1 MATQTR
7 PFLTRGVALAS
18 AAAIAVATPAIAPN
32 LAPTPTALS
41 AAQVELTTFA
51 DLLSITPADW
61 NNYFFVGWGGALGP
75 INPDPEV
82 LDPTYYVNCDY
93 DCTIP
98 GVSGLAYLALDA
110 LINGNGA
117 GIQNVNGILED
128 PDLPYQPDPS
138 QPDFNPYTTP
148 PWGTSALNYF
158 FEGSFSTGLQY
169 IAQSPFAPG
178 APLAN
183 EQIFN
188 AIALAFQGAYALT
201 TLYVQALSTIAV
213 LSLGLPLVGEYV
225 YRGIGSYIG
234 PAFSTVDSFYDY
246 SFYAGISGILRY
258 VGGVITTGGNPNPY
272 PTPTPEPTAAVSAA
286 SVVAPVVAALKA
298 DAPKAAVEAP
308 QADTGS
314 PEAASSG
321 DGAGSSAAGTEAP
334 VADVEAPTAGD
345 FAEADASATEST
357 ETPADT
363 TAAVESPS
371 SAVAETVAE
380 APARTAKR
388 PVRNAVERATK
399 KIASALGGSTSGAA
413 TGGAAESGATTGGA
427 AAGGG
432 AATGGAAAGGAA
444 AGGAAAGS
452 AADAGSD
459 SADSDSA
466 DSAS

>member
-117 GIQNVNGILED
+117 GIQNVNGILNPDYD
-128 PDLPYQPDPS
+128 PDEPIGPDNEEYLV
-138 QPDFNPYTTP
+138 Q

-188 AIALAFQGAYALT
+188 AIALAFQGEYALT

-213 LSLGLPLVGEYV
+213 LALGLPLVGEYV

-234 PAFSTVDSFYDY
+234 PAFSTVDSVYDY

-272 PTPTPEPTAAVSAA
+272 PTTPPEPTAAVSAA
-286 SVVAPVVAALKA
+286 SVATPVVAALKA
-298 DAPKAAVEAP
+298 DAPKVAVEAP
-308 QADTGS
+308 QAEAPQAEAGS
-314 PEAASSG
+314 SEAVSSE
-321 DGAGSSAAGTEAP
+321 DGAGSSEAGTEAP
-334 VADVEAPTAGD
+334 VADVEAPTASD
-345 FAEADASATEST
+345 SAVADANVTEST
-357 ETPADT
+357 ETPVDT
-363 TAAVESPS
+363 TSAVE

-399 KIASALGGSTSGAA
+399 KIASALGGSASGAA
-413 TGGAAESGATTGGA
+413 TGGAAES
-427 AAGGG
+427 G

-444 AGGAAAGS
+444 AGGAATGGG

-459 SADSDSA
+459 SAADSAADSDSA

>member
-32 LAPTPTALS
+32 LTPTPTALS
-41 AAQVELTTFA
+41 AAQVELATFA

-61 NNYFFVGWGGALGP
+61 SDYFFEGWGGAIGP
-75 INPDPEV
+75 IQVDPQTTEA
-82 LDPTYYVNCDY
+82 DYWIPQCNY

-98 GVSGLAYLALDA
+98 GISGLAYLALDA
-110 LINGNGA
+110 LINGNGE
-117 GIQNVNGILED
+117 GIDNTGGTILQN
-128 PDLPYQPDPS
+128 PDLPYQPDPTK
-138 QPDFNPYTTP
+138 PNYNPYINA
-148 PWGTSALNYF
+148 WGTSALNYF

-188 AIALAFQGAYALT
+188 AIYLAFQGSYALT
-201 TLYVQALSTIAV
+201 TLYLQALSTIAV
-213 LSLGLPLVGEYV
+213 LASSVPLVGEYV

-234 PAFSTVDSFYDY
+234 PAFSTVDSVYDY
-246 SFYAGISGILRY
+246 SSYAGIPGILRY
-258 VGGVITTGGNPNPY
+258 VSGVILSGGNPNPY
-272 PTPTPEPTAAVSAA
+272 PTAPPEPTAAVSAA
-286 SVVAPVVAALKA
+286 SVATPVVAALKA
-298 DAPKAAVEAP
+298 DAPKAAVEAA
-308 QADTGS
+308 QA
-314 PEAASSG
+314 EAVSSE
-321 DGAGSSAAGTEAP
+321 DGAGSSEAGTEAP

-345 FAEADASATEST
+345 SAEADVSVTEST

-399 KIASALGGSTSGAA
+399 KIASALGGATAGAAGGAAESGAA
-413 TGGAAESGATTGGA
+413 TGGAAA
-427 AAGGG
+427 GG

-444 AGGAAAGS
+444 
-452 AADAGSD
+452 DAGSD
-459 SADSDSA
+459 SAADSAADSDSG
-466 DSAS
+466 DSAR

>member
-61 NNYFFVGWGGALGP
+61 NNYLFVGWGGALGP

-117 GIQNVNGILED
+117 GIQNVNGILNPDYD
-128 PDLPYQPDPS
+128 PDEPIGPDNEEYLV
-138 QPDFNPYTTP
+138 Q

-188 AIALAFQGAYALT
+188 AIALAFQGEYALT

-371 SAVAETVAE
+371 TAVAETVAE

-399 KIASALGGSTSGAA
+399 KIASALGGSTSGSA

-427 AAGGG
+427 AAGG

-444 AGGAAAGS
+444 AGGAAAGG

>member
-110 LINGNGA
+110 LINGNGE
-117 GIQNVNGILED
+117 GIQNVNGILNPDYD
-128 PDLPYQPDPS
+128 PDEPIGPDNEEYLV
-138 QPDFNPYTTP
+138 Q

-188 AIALAFQGAYALT
+188 AIALAFSGEYALT
-201 TLYVQALSTIAV
+201 ILYVQALSTIAV

-380 APARTAKR
+380 APVRTAKR

-427 AAGGG
+427 AAGG

-444 AGGAAAGS
+444 AGGAAAGG

>member
-32 LAPTPTALS
+32 LTPTPTALS

-61 NNYFFVGWGGALGP
+61 NNYFFVGWGGALGA

-82 LDPTYYVNCDY
+82 LDPTYYVDCDY
-93 DCTIP
+93 DCVIP

-117 GIQNVNGILED
+117 GIQNTNGILED
-128 PDLPYQPDPS
+128 PDLPYQPDPTK
-138 QPDFNPYTTP
+138 PDYNPYTTP
-148 PWGTSALNYF
+148 PWGTSAVNYF

-188 AIALAFQGAYALT
+188 AIALAFQGEYALT

-213 LSLGLPLVGEYV
+213 LALGLPLVGEYV

-234 PAFSTVDSFYDY
+234 PAFTTVDSFYDY
-246 SFYAGISGILRY
+246 SFYAGISGVLRY
-258 VGGVITTGGNPNPY
+258 VGGVILTGGNPNPY
-272 PTPTPEPTAAVSAA
+272 PVTPEPTAAVSAA
-286 SVVAPVVAALKA
+286 SVATPVVAALKA

-308 QADTGS
+308 QA
-314 PEAASSG
+314 EAVSSE
-321 DGAGSSAAGTEAP
+321 AGSSEAGSSEAGTEAS

-345 FAEADASATEST
+345 SAEADASATEST

-363 TAAVESPS
+363 TAAVDSPS

-380 APARTAKR
+380 APAKTAKR

-427 AAGGG
+427 AAGG

-444 AGGAAAGS
+444 AGGAA
-452 AADAGSD
+452 DAGSD
-459 SADSDSA
+459 SDSAADSDSG

>member
-32 LAPTPTALS
+32 LTPTPPALS

-51 DLLSITPADW
+51 DLLSITPDDW
-61 NNYFFVGWGGALGP
+61 YDYLFIGWGGAIGP
-75 INPDPEV
+75 INPDPEI
-82 LDPTYYVNCDY
+82 LDPTYYVPCNY
-93 DCTIP
+93 DCTISGP
-98 GVSGLAYLALDA
+98 SGLAYLALDA

-117 GIQNVNGILED
+117 GIQNTGGILED
-128 PDLPYQPDPS
+128 PDLPYQPDPAE
-138 QPDFNPYTTP
+138 PDYNPYTTP
-148 PWGTSALNYF
+148 PWGISAVNYF

-188 AIALAFQGAYALT
+188 AIALAFQGEYALT

-213 LSLGLPLVGEYV
+213 LALGLPLVGEYV

-234 PAFSTVDSFYDY
+234 GAFSSIDDQYDY

-258 VGGVITTGGNPNPY
+258 VGGVILSGDLNPNPY
-272 PTPTPEPTAAVSAA
+272 PAPAPEPTAAVSAA
-286 SVVAPVVAALKA
+286 SVATPVVAALKA

-308 QADTGS
+308 QAEAGS
-314 PEAASSG
+314 SEAGSSE
-321 DGAGSSAAGTEAP
+321 DGAGSSEAGTEAP

-345 FAEADASATEST
+345 SAEADASVTEST
-357 ETPADT
+357 ETPVDT

-413 TGGAAESGATTGGA
+413 TGGAAESGA
-427 AAGGG
+427 
-432 AATGGAAAGGAA
+432 ATGGAAAGGAA
-444 AGGAAAGS
+444 AGGAA
-452 AADAGSD
+452 DAGSD
-459 SADSDSA
+459 SAADSAADSDSA

>member
-32 LAPTPTALS
+32 LTPTPTALS

-61 NNYFFVGWGGALGP
+61 NNYFFVGWGGALGA

-82 LDPTYYVNCDY
+82 LDPTYYVDCDY

-98 GVSGLAYLALDA
+98 GISGLAYLALDA
-110 LINGNGA
+110 VINGNGA

-128 PDLPYQPDPS
+128 PDLPYQPDPTK
-138 QPDFNPYTTP
+138 PNYNPYTTE
-148 PWGTSALNYF
+148 PWGTSAVNYF

-188 AIALAFQGAYALT
+188 AIALAFQGEYALT

-213 LSLGLPLVGEYV
+213 LALGLPLVGEYV

-234 PAFSTVDSFYDY
+234 PAFTTVDSFYDY
-246 SFYAGISGILRY
+246 SFYAGISGVLRY
-258 VGGVITTGGNPNPY
+258 VGGVILTGGNPNPY
-272 PTPTPEPTAAVSAA
+272 PAPTPEPTAAVSAA
-286 SVVAPVVAALKA
+286 SVATPVVAALKA

-308 QADTGS
+308 QA
-314 PEAASSG
+314 E
-321 DGAGSSAAGTEAP
+321 AGSSEAGSSEAGTEAS

-345 FAEADASATEST
+345 SAEADASATEST

-380 APARTAKR
+380 APAKTAKR

-413 TGGAAESGATTGGA
+413 TGGAAET
-427 AAGGG
+427 G
-432 AATGGAAAGGAA
+432 AATGGVAAGGAAAGGAA
-444 AGGAAAGS
+444 AGGAA
-452 AADAGSD
+452 DAGSD
-459 SADSDSA
+459 SAADSAADSDSDSA

>member
-32 LAPTPTALS
+32 FTPTPTALS

-61 NNYFFVGWGGALGP
+61 SNYFFEGWGGAIGP
-75 INPDPEV
+75 IQVDPQTTEA
-82 LDPTYYVNCDY
+82 DYWIPQCNY

-98 GVSGLAYLALDA
+98 GISGLAYLALDA

-117 GIQNVNGILED
+117 GIQNTGGILED
-128 PDLPYQPDPS
+128 PDLPYQPDPTK
-138 QPDFNPYTTP
+138 PNYNPYTTQ

-158 FEGSFSTGLQY
+158 FEGSLSTGLQY

-188 AIALAFQGAYALT
+188 AIYLAFQGSYALT
-201 TLYVQALSTIAV
+201 TLYLQALSTIAV
-213 LSLGLPLVGEYV
+213 LASSVPLVGEYV

-234 PAFSTVDSFYDY
+234 PAFSTVDSVYDY
-246 SFYAGISGILRY
+246 SSYAGIPGILRY
-258 VGGVITTGGNPNPY
+258 VSGVILSGGNPNPY
-272 PTPTPEPTAAVSAA
+272 PTAPPEPTAAVSAA
-286 SVVAPVVAALKA
+286 SVATPVVAALKA

-308 QADTGS
+308 QA
-314 PEAASSG
+314 EAVSSE
-321 DGAGSSAAGTEAP
+321 DGAGSSEAGTEAP

-345 FAEADASATEST
+345 SAEADVSVTEST

-371 SAVAETVAE
+371 SAVAE

-413 TGGAAESGATTGGA
+413 TGGAAESGA
-427 AAGGG
+427 
-432 AATGGAAAGGAA
+432 ATGGAAAGGAA
-444 AGGAAAGS
+444 AGGAAAGGAAAGG

-459 SADSDSA
+459 SAADSDSA

>member
-1 MATQTR
+1 
-7 PFLTRGVALAS
+7 VALAS

-32 LAPTPTALS
+32 LTPTPTALS

-61 NNYFFVGWGGALGP
+61 SDYFFEGWGGAIGP
-75 INPDPEV
+75 IQVAPQTTEADYWIPDC
-82 LDPTYYVNCDY
+82 NY

-98 GVSGLAYLALDA
+98 GISGLAYLALDA
-110 LINGNGA
+110 LINGNGE
-117 GIQNVNGILED
+117 GIDNTGGTILEN
-128 PDLPYQPDPS
+128 PDLPYQPDPDE
-138 QPDFNPYTTP
+138 PNYNPYINA
-148 PWGTSALNYF
+148 WGTSALNYF

-188 AIALAFQGAYALT
+188 AIYLAFQGSYALT
-201 TLYVQALSTIAV
+201 TLYLQALSTIAV
-213 LSLGLPLVGEYV
+213 LASSVPLVGEYV

-234 PAFSTVDSFYDY
+234 PAFSTVDSVYDY
-246 SFYAGISGILRY
+246 SSYAGIPGILRY
-258 VGGVITTGGNPNPY
+258 VSGVILSGGDPNPY
-272 PTPTPEPTAAVSAA
+272 PTAPPEPTAAVSAA
-286 SVVAPVVAALKA
+286 SVATPVVAALKA

-308 QADTGS
+308 QA
-314 PEAASSG
+314 EAVSSE
-321 DGAGSSAAGTEAP
+321 DGAGSSEAGTEAP

-345 FAEADASATEST
+345 SAEADVSVTEST

-371 SAVAETVAE
+371 SAVAE

-427 AAGGG
+427 AAGG

-444 AGGAAAGS
+444 AGGAAAGGAAAGGAAAGG

-459 SADSDSA
+459 SAADSAADSDSA

>member
-32 LAPTPTALS
+32 LTPTPTALS

-61 NNYFFVGWGGALGP
+61 NNYLFVGWGGALGP

-98 GVSGLAYLALDA
+98 GISGVAYLALDA

-128 PDLPYQPDPS
+128 PDLPYQPDPDE
-138 QPDFNPYTTP
+138 PDYNPYTTP
-148 PWGTSALNYF
+148 PWGTSAVNYF

-188 AIALAFQGAYALT
+188 AIALAFQGEYALT

-213 LSLGLPLVGEYV
+213 LALGLPLVGEYV

-234 PAFSTVDSFYDY
+234 PAFSTVDSVYDY

-272 PTPTPEPTAAVSAA
+272 PTTPPEPTAAVSAA
-286 SVVAPVVAALKA
+286 SVATPVVAALKA

-308 QADTGS
+308 QAEAPQAEAGS
-314 PEAASSG
+314 SEAGSSE
-321 DGAGSSAAGTEAP
+321 DGAGSSEAGTEAP

-345 FAEADASATEST
+345 SAEADASVTEST
-357 ETPADT
+357 ETPVDT
-363 TAAVESPS
+363 TSVVESPS

-399 KIASALGGSTSGAA
+399 KIASALGGSTGAA
-413 TGGAAESGATTGGA
+413 TGGAAESGAAT
-427 AAGGG
+427 GG
-432 AATGGAAAGGAA
+432 AATGGAAASG
-444 AGGAAAGS
+444 

-459 SADSDSA
+459 SAADSAADSDSA

>member
-32 LAPTPTALS
+32 LTPTPTALS

-61 NNYFFVGWGGALGP
+61 NNYLFVGWGGALGP

-98 GVSGLAYLALDA
+98 GISGLAYLALDA
-110 LINGNGA
+110 VINGNGA
-117 GIQNVNGILED
+117 GIQNVNGILNPDYD
-128 PDLPYQPDPS
+128 PDEPIGPDNEEYLV
-138 QPDFNPYTTP
+138 Q
-148 PWGTSALNYF
+148 PWGTSAVNYF

-188 AIALAFQGAYALT
+188 AIYLAFQGSYALT
-201 TLYVQALSTIAV
+201 TLYLQALSTIAV
-213 LSLGLPLVGEYV
+213 LASSVPLVGEYV

-234 PAFSTVDSFYDY
+234 PAFSTVDSVYDY
-246 SFYAGISGILRY
+246 SSYAGIPGILRY
-258 VGGVITTGGNPNPY
+258 VSGVILSGGNPNPY
-272 PTPTPEPTAAVSAA
+272 PTAPPEPTAAVSAA
-286 SVVAPVVAALKA
+286 SVATPVVAALKA

-308 QADTGS
+308 QA
-314 PEAASSG
+314 EAVSSE
-321 DGAGSSAAGTEAP
+321 DGAGSSEAGTEAP

-345 FAEADASATEST
+345 SAEADVSVTEST

-363 TAAVESPS
+363 TAAV
-371 SAVAETVAE
+371 
-380 APARTAKR
+380 
-388 PVRNAVERATK
+388 
-399 KIASALGGSTSGAA
+399 GS
-413 TGGAAESGATTGGA
+413 GGAVGYGFGLPPERITPLT
-427 AAGGG
+427 
-432 AATGGAAAGGAA
+432 
-444 AGGAAAGS
+444 
-452 AADAGSD
+452 
-459 SADSDSA
+459 
-466 DSAS
+466 

>member
-1 MATQTR
+1 
-7 PFLTRGVALAS
+7 VALAS

-117 GIQNVNGILED
+117 GIQNVNGILNPDYD
-128 PDLPYQPDPS
+128 PDEPIGPDNEEYLV
-138 QPDFNPYTTP
+138 Q

-188 AIALAFQGAYALT
+188 AIALAFQGEYALT

-380 APARTAKR
+380 APVRTAKR

-427 AAGGG
+427 AAGG

-444 AGGAAAGS
+444 AGGAAAGG

>member
-32 LAPTPTALS
+32 LTPTPTALS

-61 NNYFFVGWGGALGP
+61 NNYLFVGWGGAIGP

-82 LDPTYYVNCDY
+82 LDPTYYVSCNY
-93 DCTIP
+93 DCTISGP
-98 GVSGLAYLALDA
+98 SGLAYLALDA
-110 LINGNGA
+110 LINGNGE
-117 GIQNVNGILED
+117 GINNTGGTILEN
-128 PDLPYQPDPS
+128 PDLPYQPDPAE
-138 QPDFNPYTTP
+138 PDYNPYIN
-148 PWGTSALNYF
+148 PWGISAVNYF

-188 AIALAFQGAYALT
+188 AIALAFQGEYALT

-213 LSLGLPLVGEYV
+213 LALGLPLVGEYV

-234 PAFSTVDSFYDY
+234 PAFSSIDDQYDY

-258 VGGVITTGGNPNPY
+258 VSGVILSGGNPNPY
-272 PTPTPEPTAAVSAA
+272 PAPPPEPVPGAAVSAA
-286 SVVAPVVAALKA
+286 SVATPVVAALKA

-308 QADTGS
+308 QAEAGS
-314 PEAASSG
+314 SEAGSSE
-321 DGAGSSAAGTEAP
+321 DGAGSSEAGTEAP

-345 FAEADASATEST
+345 SAEADASVTEST
-357 ETPADT
+357 ETPVDT
-363 TAAVESPS
+363 TSVVESPS

-399 KIASALGGSTSGAA
+399 KIASALGGSTGAA
-413 TGGAAESGATTGGA
+413 TGGAAESGAAT
-427 AAGGG
+427 GG
-432 AATGGAAAGGAA
+432 AATGGAAASG
-444 AGGAAAGS
+444 

-459 SADSDSA
+459 SAADSAADSDSA

>member
-32 LAPTPTALS
+32 LTPTPTALS

-98 GVSGLAYLALDA
+98 GISGLAYLALDA
-110 LINGNGA
+110 VINGNGA
-117 GIQNVNGILED
+117 GIQNVNGILNPDYD
-128 PDLPYQPDPS
+128 PDEPIGPDNEEYLV
-138 QPDFNPYTTP
+138 Q
-148 PWGTSALNYF
+148 PWGTSAVNYF

-188 AIALAFQGAYALT
+188 AIALAFQGEYALT

-213 LSLGLPLVGEYV
+213 LALGLPLVGEYV

-286 SVVAPVVAALKA
+286 SVAAPVVAALKA

-308 QADTGS
+308 QADAGS
-314 PEAASSG
+314 PEAGSSEA
-321 DGAGSSAAGTEAP
+321 GAGSSEAGTEAP
-334 VADVEAPTAGD
+334 VADVEAP
-345 FAEADASATEST
+345 AEADASATEST

-399 KIASALGGSTSGAA
+399 KIASALGGATSGAA
-413 TGGAAESGATTGGA
+413 TGGAAESGGATGGGA
-427 AAGGG
+427 AAGG

-444 AGGAAAGS
+444 E
-452 AADAGSD
+452 AGSD
-459 SADSDSA
+459 SAADSDSDSG

>member
-1 MATQTR
+1 
-7 PFLTRGVALAS
+7 VALAS

-110 LINGNGA
+110 LINGNGE
-117 GIQNVNGILED
+117 GIQNVNGILNPDYD
-128 PDLPYQPDPS
+128 PDEPIGPDNEEYLV
-138 QPDFNPYTTP
+138 Q

-188 AIALAFQGAYALT
+188 AIALAFSGEYALT
-201 TLYVQALSTIAV
+201 ILYVQALSTIAV

-380 APARTAKR
+380 APVRTAKR

-427 AAGGG
+427 AAGG

-444 AGGAAAGS
+444 AGGAAAGG

>member
-32 LAPTPTALS
+32 LTPTPTALS

-61 NNYFFVGWGGALGP
+61 NNYLFVGWGGALGP

-98 GVSGLAYLALDA
+98 GISGVAYLALDA

-128 PDLPYQPDPS
+128 PDLPYQPDPDE
-138 QPDFNPYTTP
+138 PDYNPYTTP
-148 PWGTSALNYF
+148 PWGTSAVNYF

-188 AIALAFQGAYALT
+188 AIALAFQGEYALT

-213 LSLGLPLVGEYV
+213 LALGLPLVGEYV

-234 PAFSTVDSFYDY
+234 PAFSTVDSVYDY

-272 PTPTPEPTAAVSAA
+272 PTTPPEPTAAVSAA
-286 SVVAPVVAALKA
+286 SVATPVVAALKA
-298 DAPKAAVEAP
+298 DAPKVAVEAP
-308 QADTGS
+308 QAEAPQAEAGS
-314 PEAASSG
+314 SEAGSSE
-321 DGAGSSAAGTEAP
+321 DGAGSSEAGTEAP
-334 VADVEAPTAGD
+334 VADVEAPTASD
-345 FAEADASATEST
+345 SAVADADVTEST
-357 ETPADT
+357 ETPVDT
-363 TAAVESPS
+363 TSAVE
-371 SAVAETVAE
+371 SAVAEAVAE

-399 KIASALGGSTSGAA
+399 KIASALGGSASGAA
-413 TGGAAESGATTGGA
+413 TGGAADSGAAT
-427 AAGGG
+427 GG
-432 AATGGAAAGGAA
+432 AATGGAAAGDAA
-444 AGGAAAGS
+444 AGGAAN
-452 AADAGSD
+452 AGSD
-459 SADSDSA
+459 SAADSDSA

>member
-32 LAPTPTALS
+32 LTPTPTALS

-61 NNYFFVGWGGALGP
+61 NNYFFVGWGGALGA

-82 LDPTYYVNCDY
+82 LDPTYYVDCDY

-98 GVSGLAYLALDA
+98 GISGLAYLALDA
-110 LINGNGA
+110 VINGNGA

-128 PDLPYQPDPS
+128 PDLPYQPDPTK
-138 QPDFNPYTTP
+138 PNYNPYTTE
-148 PWGTSALNYF
+148 PWGTSAVNYF

-188 AIALAFQGAYALT
+188 AIALAFQGEYALT

-213 LSLGLPLVGEYV
+213 LALGLPLVGEYV

-234 PAFSTVDSFYDY
+234 PAFTTVDSFYDY
-246 SFYAGISGILRY
+246 SFYAGISGVLRY
-258 VGGVITTGGNPNPY
+258 VGGVILTGGNPNPY
-272 PTPTPEPTAAVSAA
+272 PAPTPEPTAAVSAA
-286 SVVAPVVAALKA
+286 SVATPVVAALKA

-308 QADTGS
+308 QA
-314 PEAASSG
+314 E
-321 DGAGSSAAGTEAP
+321 AGSSEAGSSEAGTEAS

-345 FAEADASATEST
+345 SAEADASATEST

-380 APARTAKR
+380 APAKTAKR

-399 KIASALGGSTSGAA
+399 KIASALGGATSGAA
-413 TGGAAESGATTGGA
+413 GGAAESGAA
-427 AAGGG
+427 A
-432 AATGGAAAGGAA
+432 GGAAAGGAA
-444 AGGAAAGS
+444 AGGAAAGGAAAGGAAAGG

-459 SADSDSA
+459 SDSAADSDSG

>member
-32 LAPTPTALS
+32 LTPTPTALS

-61 NNYFFVGWGGALGP
+61 NNYLFVGWGGALGP

-98 GVSGLAYLALDA
+98 GISGVAYLALDA

-128 PDLPYQPDPS
+128 PDLPYQPDPDE
-138 QPDFNPYTTP
+138 PDYNPYTTP
-148 PWGTSALNYF
+148 PWGTSAVNYF

-188 AIALAFQGAYALT
+188 AIALAFQGEYALT

-213 LSLGLPLVGEYV
+213 LALGLPLVGEYV

-234 PAFSTVDSFYDY
+234 PAFSTVDSVYDY

-272 PTPTPEPTAAVSAA
+272 PTTPPEPTAAVSAA
-286 SVVAPVVAALKA
+286 SVATPVVAALKA
-298 DAPKAAVEAP
+298 DAPKVAVEAP
-308 QADTGS
+308 QAEAPQAEAGS
-314 PEAASSG
+314 SEAGSSE
-321 DGAGSSAAGTEAP
+321 DGAGSSEAGTEAP
-334 VADVEAPTAGD
+334 VADVEAPTASD
-345 FAEADASATEST
+345 SAVADANVTEST
-357 ETPADT
+357 ETPVDT
-363 TAAVESPS
+363 TSAVE
-371 SAVAETVAE
+371 SAVAEAVAE

-399 KIASALGGSTSGAA
+399 KIASALGGSASGAA
-413 TGGAAESGATTGGA
+413 TGGAADSGAAT
-427 AAGGG
+427 GG
-432 AATGGAAAGGAA
+432 AATGGAAAGDAA
-444 AGGAAAGS
+444 AGGAAN
-452 AADAGSD
+452 AGSD
-459 SADSDSA
+459 SAADSDSA